1 MSNLSSTRDHIFERF
16 DRILEYLSSRDKISN
31 YDRDSAHGRVRDRDR
46 DRDRDWDRD
55 KDRDR
60 DRDRERY
67 QHRYRERD

>member
-31 YDRDSAHGRVRDRDR
+31 YDRDSTHGRDRDR
-46 DRDRDWDRD
+46 DRDRDRE
-55 KDRDR
+55 
-60 DRDRERY
+60 RDRERY